1 MIPTL
6 DFVRTALAACTL
18 ALVSA
23 SALAQVSDLP
33 LTEKWAPS
41 RWGKDD
47 SAGSANHTRNP
58 ANVQRALGTI
68 KQFKTL
74 TLGKYYHRE
83 MPLAA
88 GRSWLLTLTGTPN
101 GGPFGDNAFVF
112 HDEMLTTEIG
122 QVGTQFDGPGHAGVM
137 TSKGMYFYNG
147 RMYPQSYERG
157 AGGRAV
163 GLGPSGVEFPAELGF
178 VCRAVIVDAAGY
190 RGLDRLPIPKKAGD
204 IGIVTAADLKAILK
218 KQGVAEPQAG
228 DCVFLHTGHGNLWGN
243 AIYKSMSS
251 EQRAK
256 ARDEFGAGEPGFGI
270 SACEYL
276 ASRDIALMGGDTS
289 AVDSQPHGEKDS
301 SHVVHCHSEMQT
313 KRGIWNIENLDLK
326 ALVDAKVYEFA
337 FIWAPLKMIGAT
349 GSPANPMALY

>member
-1 MIPTL
+1 MHTPWNTL
-6 DFVRTALAACTL
+6 VRGTLSAALALGA
-18 ALVSA
+18 A
-23 SALAQVSDLP
+23 SATAQQVSDKP
-33 LTEKWAPS
+33 LQEQWAPS
-41 RWGKDD
+41 KWGKDD

-58 ANVQRALGTI
+58 ANVQRALSVV
-68 KQFKTL
+68 KQFKTV
-74 TLGKYYHRE
+74 TIGKYYHRE

-88 GRSWLLTLTGTPN
+88 GRSWLTLTGTPN

-112 HDEMLTTEIG
+112 HDEMLTAEIG

-137 TSKGMYFYNG
+137 TSKGMFFYNG
-147 RMYPQSYERG
+147 RMYPESYERG

-163 GLGPSGVEFPAELGF
+163 GLGPNGVEFPAELGF

-190 RGLDRLPIPKKAGD
+190 RGVERLPIPKKVGD
-204 IGIVTAADLKAILK
+204 PGIVTADDVRAILK
-218 KQGVAEPQAG
+218 KQGVAEPQPG

-243 AIYKSMSS
+243 AVYKKMTPG
-251 EQRAK
+251 QRAK
-256 ARDEFGAGEPGFGI
+256 AREDFGAGEPGFGI

-289 AVDSQPHGEKDS
+289 SLDAAPHGEKDS
-301 SHVVHCHSEMQT
+301 THVVHCHSEMQT
-313 KRGIWNIENLDLK
+313 RRGIWNLENLDLK